1 MEPSLTDQVKKLK
14 GDLLEN
20 IIGAKREVEG
30 LMNLLDKLLVKF
42 STHENNFNEKATLG
56 LDFVYDPTL
65 ELDEVNKRIKDAVMA
80 LKAKK

>member
-1 MEPSLTDQVKKLK
+1 MALSLTDRVKKLK